1 VSVARDVFAE
11 QGLEAPLEA
20 IAARAGVGIA
30 TLYRRFPAR
39 EKLVAA
45 ALTEKVAEYAGA
57 AQQALAVTDPWAGF
71 AGFVQRI
78 CELQAGD
85 RGLSD
90 LLSMTLSADEHVE
103 QLRRMA
109 NDSLITVIDRA
120 KAEGTLRADFVGED
134 LVLLLIAT
142 AAVMHV
148 TGEDAPDTWRRFVA
162 LALDGFRSQDSPPL
176 PQPPSTAQMTRA
188 MVRLA
193 RERGCGGRALPAAD
207 RMTITRAT
215 TTGLMRPVVAAW
227 RVCCLDC
234 VETAVL
240 VLVNGGPVDA
250 VHGRLRPPRDRRRNA
265 HARIGR
271 IRDSPCACRRGQV
284 LA

>member
-1 VSVARDVFAE
+1 MTARQQPRRRLRADAARNRDAIVAVARDVFAE

-30 TLYRRFPAR
+30 TLYRRFPTR

-45 ALTEKVAEYAGA
+45 ALTDKVAQYAEA
-57 AQQALAVTDPWAGF
+57 AEQALAVADPWSGF

-90 LLSMTLSADEHVE
+90 LLSMTLSADGQIE

-109 NDSLITVIDRA
+109 DDRVITLIERA
-120 KAEGTLRADFVGED
+120 KAGGTLREDFAGED

-148 TGEDAPDTWRRFVA
+148 TRSDAPGAWRRFVA
-162 LALDGFRSQDSPPL
+162 LALDAFRCHDSPGL
-176 PQPPSTAQMTRA
+176 PDPPTTAQMTSA
-188 MVRLA
+188 MLGLA
-193 RERGCGGRALPAAD
+193 AERGCGQ
-207 RMTITRAT
+207 
-215 TTGLMRPVVAAW
+215 
-227 RVCCLDC
+227 
-234 VETAVL
+234 
-240 VLVNGGPVDA
+240 
-250 VHGRLRPPRDRRRNA
+250 
-265 HARIGR
+265 
-271 IRDSPCACRRGQV
+271 RG
-284 LA
+284 